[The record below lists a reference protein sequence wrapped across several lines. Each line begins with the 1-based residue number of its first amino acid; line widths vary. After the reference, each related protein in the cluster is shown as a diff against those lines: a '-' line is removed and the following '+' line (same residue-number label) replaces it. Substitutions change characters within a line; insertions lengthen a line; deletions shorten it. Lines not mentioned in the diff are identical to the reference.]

1 MAKIMNKMTEDQKA
15 SLGIPEL
22 GLFNNNLKKW
32 LNFIKNLMNILPIKN

>member
-22 GLFNNNLKKW
+22 EMAELHKKFDEYFA
-32 LNFIKNLMNILPIKN
+32 N